1 MPLLSYFY
9 NSWNK
14 DIQYSVVKSG
24 KGDPIKVG
32 QLVEVRFLGKYK
44 GTTFDDTFSTPE
56 PYYFRA
62 GTGTIL
68 KGLDDTITQMKV
80 GDRWLVTFKGDLSFQ
95 EAKKSQPGRPRI
107 PQGAEVDYEV
117 EVVNIPGM
125 GDDFIADFE

>member
-1 MPLLSYFY
+1 M
-9 NSWNK
+9 
-14 DIQYSVVKSG
+14 
-24 KGDPIKVG
+24 G

-44 GTTFDDTFSTPE
+44 GSTFDDTFSTAE

-68 KGLDDTITQMKV
+68 KGLDDTITQMRV
-80 GDRWLVTFKGDLSFQ
+80 GDRWLVTFKGDLSFK

-107 PQGAEVDYEV
+107 PQGAEVDYDV

>member
-1 MPLLSYFY
+1 M
-9 NSWNK
+9 
-14 DIQYSVVKSG
+14 
-24 KGDPIKVG
+24 
-32 QLVEVRFLGKYK
+32 EVRFLGKYK
-44 GTTFDDTFSTPE
+44 GTTFDDTFSTAE

-80 GDRWLVTFKGDLSFQ
+80 GDRWLVNFKGDLSFQ

-107 PQGAEVDYEV
+107 PQGAEVDYDV